1 MSDLLWC
8 ATLKGAPRTKKNH
21 QQILKN
27 RSGRPFVAPSK
38 DFLLYQE
45 KCLWQIKTPQR
56 AISEAANVKAVYY
69 MPDRRRVD
77 LVNLLEAT
85 CDILVKAG
93 VLDDDRAT
101 IVAAHDGSRVLLD
114 RKNPRVEIEISKFEP
129 VELHSE
135 EEGNWIPVEARKDG
149 SRVFICPRCQCRIIF
164 AESYYRAE
172 ETGITRCPNCGL
184 KMKG

>member
-1 MSDLLWC
+1 MNDLLWC

-56 AISEAANVKAVYY
+56 AISEAVNVKAVYY
-69 MPDRRRVD
+69 MPNRCRVD

-93 VLDDDRAT
+93 VLGDDCST
-101 IVAAHDGSRVLLD
+101 IVVAHDGSRVLLD
-114 RKNPRVEIEISKFEP
+114 RKNPRVEITITEM
-129 VELHSE
+129 E
-135 EEGNWIPVEARKDG
+135 EANNDEK
-149 SRVFICPRCQCRIIF
+149 
-164 AESYYRAE
+164 
-172 ETGITRCPNCGL
+172 
-184 KMKG
+184 